1 MTTHKPKPMRLAVR
15 GRNNAWA
22 ELKPA
27 PQSLAQLF
35 TPRGETCPN
44 APFKLR
50 FEERT
55 YIGTGEHA
63 SRLIG
68 GDPPP
73 KTREY
78 PQFRTM
84 RPPPGHEGEIGE
96 YLVKD
101 LTLERFREEVFG
113 QDHNTKEAL
122 QTACWITDLEFDTE
136 ASLSLVLHYCS
147 LATPHYYE
155 EGGARVPEDARLSV
169 RMFFLALL

>member
-1 MTTHKPKPMRLAVR
+1 
-15 GRNNAWA
+15 
-22 ELKPA
+22 
-27 PQSLAQLF
+27 
-35 TPRGETCPN
+35 
-44 APFKLR
+44 
-50 FEERT
+50 
-55 YIGTGEHA
+55 
-63 SRLIG
+63 
-68 GDPPP
+68 
-73 KTREY
+73 
-78 PQFRTM
+78 M

-113 QDHNTKEAL
+113 QDHNKEAL